1 MAVTLASKE
10 GSAYRA
16 PIAVFAAL
24 LALFA
29 VLPAL
34 LAAFGVSV
42 SLGTEI
48 LIIALF
54 AMSYNILLGTTGL
67 ASFGHAAF
75 FGSGAY
81 AVAILQQYG
90 ITGMAASFAGAVA
103 AGFLAAL
110 LVGLLVMKK
119 RGIYFGLLTLAFGQ
133 MFYIVALRWDEL
145 TGGETGLTGLKRPAP
160 LGLDL
165 NNHLTFYYFILAVFM
180 VSLVVI
186 WRITNSPFGSLLTA
200 IKSNEVRTQYLG
212 YNTSRYKLAAIVI
225 SGAFSG
231 LAGGLYAWFQY
242 AAYPQNLFWIE
253 SGNIVVL
260 TLLGGGLSS
269 FFGPILGAAVFV
281 GAQDLISSYT
291 EHWMFFFGL
300 IFILVVTFFP
310 NGLPEAFSRLAATM
324 RRTAAPSPPT
334 GSAVPAPS
342 VQSSPSR
349 RTAP

>member
-1 MAVTLASKE
+1 MTRETVS
-10 GSAYRA
+10 GSHRK
-16 PIAVFAAL
+16 PPVAAFLSL
-24 LALFA
+24 LGVFA
-29 VLPAL
+29 VLPLAL
-34 LAAFGVSV
+34 RGLDISLT
-42 SLGTEI
+42 LGTEV

-81 AVAILQQYG
+81 AVAIAQQYG
-90 ITGMAASFAGAVA
+90 LGGAAIDLVLAFLAGLV
-103 AGFLAAL
+103 AAL

-133 MFYIVALRWDEL
+133 MFYIVALRWDDL

-160 LGLDL
+160 FGLDL
-165 NNHLTFYYFILAVFM
+165 NDHITFYYFVLAIFM
-180 VSLVVI
+180 VAVWVI
-186 WRITNSPFGSLLTA
+186 WRITHSPFGSVLAA

-212 YNTSRYKLAAIVI
+212 YHTARYKLGAIVV

-253 SGNIVVL
+253 SGNIVIL

-300 IFILVVTFFP
+300 IFILVVTAFP
-310 NGLPEAFSRLAATM
+310 NGLPEALARLLSLV
-324 RRTAAPSPPT
+324 RRPTRTTDASTAAVR
-334 GSAVPAPS
+334 AAPNRGTT
-342 VQSSPSR
+342 P
-349 RTAP
+349 

>member
-1 MAVTLASKE
+1 MAM
-10 GSAYRA
+10 SALIPTPAARRA
-16 PIAVFAAL
+16 PIRMFVAL
-24 LALFA
+24 LALFT
-29 VLPAL
+29 VLPWL
-34 LAAFGVSV
+34 LTAIGLGVN
-42 SLGTEI
+42 LATEV

-81 AVAILQQYG
+81 AVGILQRYG
-90 ITGMAASFAGAVA
+90 LNGIVISLAAAIA
-103 AGFLAAL
+103 AGLVASLF
-110 LVGLLVMKK
+110 VGLLVRKK
-119 RGIYFGLLTLAFGQ
+119 RGIYFGLLTLSFGQ

-160 LGLDL
+160 FGLDL
-165 NNHLTFYYFILAVFM
+165 SSHINFYYFTLAIFM
-180 VSLVVI
+180 VALWLI

-212 YNTSRYKLAAIVI
+212 YDTALYKLAAIVI
-225 SGAFSG
+225 SGSFSG

-253 SGNIVVL
+253 SGNIVIL

-281 GAQDLISSYT
+281 GAQDLISGYT
-291 EHWMFFFGL
+291 QHWMFFFGL
-300 IFILVVTFFP
+300 IFIVVVTTFP
-310 NGLPEAFSRLAATM
+310 NGLPEAFSKFVASAR
-324 RRTAAPSPPT
+324 RRFGRTARET
-334 GSAVPAPS
+334 VISA
-342 VQSSPSR
+342 QSSSR
-349 RTAP
+349 YGAGQ

>member
-1 MAVTLASKE
+1 MT
-10 GSAYRA
+10 RQTA
-16 PIAVFAAL
+16 PISAL
-24 LALFA
+24 SRPTITFGLLLGMFV
-29 VLPAL
+29 VLPAVL
-34 LAAFGVSV
+34 QALGISF

-81 AVAILQQYG
+81 AVGIAQNYG
-90 ITGMAASFAGAVA
+90 IDGAATGLAVA
-103 AGFLAAL
+103 FAAGLCAAL

-133 MFYIVALRWDEL
+133 MFYIVALRWDGL
-145 TGGETGLTGLKRPAP
+145 TGGETGLTGLRRPAP
-160 LGLDL
+160 FGLNL
-165 NNHLTFYYFILAVFM
+165 NDQLTFYYFILAIFM
-180 VSLVVI
+180 VALWVI
-186 WRITNSPFGSLLTA
+186 WRITHSPFGSLLAA
-200 IKSNEVRTQYLG
+200 IKSNELRTQYLG
-212 YNTSRYKLAAIVI
+212 YDTARYKLAAMAI
-225 SGAFSG
+225 SGALSG

-253 SGNIVVL
+253 SGNIVIL

-300 IFILVVTFFP
+300 IFILVVTAFP
-310 NGLPEAFSRLAATM
+310 NGLPEALARFASVL
-324 RRTAAPSPPT
+324 RRSS
-334 GSAVPAPS
+334 GSASEPA
-342 VQSSPSR
+342 SSAHVAPAR
-349 RTAP
+349 GTAP